1 MNLERLKKQLIESE
15 GKRRKA
21 YPDPLDPTN
30 PNKMTIGI
38 GHLIKLPDEEYLL
51 KAELKD
57 YEIDQIFMS
66 DLNQAID
73 DARKF
78 IDEYSIHERAFE
90 IIVDM
95 AFNLGL
101 PRLSQFKRL
110 KQALIHNDYV
120 RASEE
125 MLASLWHR
133 QLPHRS
139 SRLAEEMRN
148 V

>member
-66 DLNQAID
+66 DVNQAID

-133 QLPHRS
+133 QLPNRS